1 MSALFHFNKRE
12 RNGIFVLAFILLGIT
27 LYYLF
32 MPWLISSQQEKNPE
46 LQQTLRE
53 LAYFHDSLN
62 AAKPMEVQKKPANS
76 MEYESSKEESRGKN
90 RYRDSG
96 VTPAVE
102 LDPFNPNEASEEEFM
117 KLGFPK
123 WLAGRIVNYRTKG
136 GKFKVKSDVQR
147 IYGFPDSLYAK
158 VEAYIELPD
167 TLKAKIPKLNPE
179 SREIRRTEK
188 IYDLNKAS
196 QEELTELRGIG
207 KAYASRIV
215 KFKEL
220 LGGFIKKEQLMEVY
234 GFSDSLYYSLEHRVV
249 VEDTLAVNPIDIN
262 TVKLGELSRHPY
274 FTFTMAKRLVE
285 YRERKGPYQ
294 SVSQIEEAGILNP
307 HLYAKIKPYIRVS
320 K

>member
-1 MSALFHFNKRE
+1 MSAPFHFNKRE
-12 RNGIFVLAFILLGIT
+12 RNGILVLAFILLGIT

-32 MPWLISSQQEKNPE
+32 MPRFISSQQEENPE
-46 LQQTLRE
+46 LQQTLRK
-53 LAYFHDSLN
+53 LAYFHDSLVS
-62 AAKPMEVQKKPANS
+62 AKPMEVQKRPAS
-76 MEYESSKEESRGKN
+76 SLEHESSKEESRGNN

-96 VTPAVE
+96 VTRVAE
-102 LDPFNPNEASEEEFM
+102 LHPFNPNEASEEEFM

-123 WLAGRIVNYRTKG
+123 WLAGRMVNYRTKG

-158 VEAYIELPD
+158 VEAYVELAD
-167 TLKAKIPKLNPE
+167 TLKAKSPKLNPE
-179 SREIRRTEK
+179 VEEIPRIEK
-188 IYDLNKAS
+188 IYDLNEAS
-196 QEELTELRGIG
+196 HEELTELRGIG
-207 KAYASRIV
+207 KAYASRII
-215 KFKEL
+215 KYKEL

-249 VEDTLAVNPIDIN
+249 VKDTLAVNPIDIN

-285 YRERKGPYQ
+285 YREGKGPYQ
-294 SVSQIEEAGILNP
+294 SVSQIEKAGILNP
-307 HLYAKIKPYIRVS
+307 RLYAKIKPYIRVS